1 MKTVEIFTDG
11 ACSGNPGPGGWG
23 AILRYGC
30 KEKELSGGE
39 KETTN
44 NRMELTAAIMALRA
58 LKEPCKV
65 VLTTDSKYLSDGI
78 GLGWAQSWKKNGWK
92 KSDKKPALNVDLW
105 EEILELFE
113 KHDVTINW
121 VKGHNGHSENE
132 RCDALAVAFY
142 KNLDRQ

>member
-23 AILRYGC
+23 AILRYGE

-78 GLGWAQSWKKNGWK
+78 GLGWAETWKKNGWRK
-92 KSDKKPALNVDLW
+92 ADKKPALNIDLW
-105 EEILELFE
+105 EEILELFK

-121 VKGHNGHSENE
+121 VKGHNGHKENE

-142 KNLDRQ
+142 KNLDR

>member
-11 ACSGNPGPGGWG
+11 AGSGNPGPGGWG
-23 AILRYGC
+23 AILRYGG

-39 KETTN
+39 TETTN

-65 VLTTDSKYLSDGI
+65 ILTTDSKYLSDGI
-78 GLGWAQSWKKNGWK
+78 GLGWAENWKENGWRK
-92 KSDKKPALNVDLW
+92 ADKKPALNVDLW
-105 EEILELFE
+105 EEILELFK

-142 KNLDRQ
+142 KNLSK